1 MMKMKMRMKMMRLP
15 RTRIDG
21 CALVREKD
29 SLVEEPTPQQLQ
41 PCAGCGAMLDV
52 SDEEPL
58 AEVTCPACAT
68 LNAVGGMIG
77 PFELIEVLGHG
88 GMGVVYKARD
98 VSLDRLV
105 ALKLL
110 HREESGDPAQIEKLA
125 SEASITA
132 SINHPNVVKVFT
144 TGYDRD
150 RFYIAMELV
159 DRGTLDGLI
168 ILQERVAEA
177 QALDIGIQ
185 IAMGLRAA
193 LHHGLIHRDIKPGN
207 ILFADAHTAKIV
219 DFGLAML
226 AEDAAA
232 ARGEVWGTP
241 YYVAPEK
248 LDQKP
253 EDFRSDIYSLG
264 ATLFHAIA
272 GRPPF
277 EAENASLVA
286 LKHLKSEAVS
296 LQAFAPWVAGA
307 TAFVINRT
315 LSKDPDQRYQ
325 SYDELIA
332 HLEYARREID
342 EKAAQP
348 AEKPRRVVVESAAQQ
363 TAMSWLVLGL
373 LGLML
378 LGGGGYLVYKVA
390 GGGKAAPVSIV
401 GAQRGTKYDADYES
415 ARQKL
420 FAGDT
425 AGAAEAFAKLGNAK
439 LSRPMIDWVNFHEAL
454 AHFRAGKL
462 EEGQAALRKI
472 ESRGRESSDT
482 GSRKVVEFLVETAAA
497 ATSSRPVPMNV
508 ASRLDTKNHEALA
521 LLIFGLQNWQLQRF
535 AEADFFL
542 GKFDTTQPIGSEWV
556 ADYKPLIADYLSD
569 LRQYRDAVTAVKM
582 ATTPELKRT
591 AAAVIDEARKN
602 LKADGAM
609 RARLGD
615 MRKKLGPIPGAPP
628 PGKPPGKKP
637 RPKKP

>member
-1 MMKMKMRMKMMRLP
+1 
-15 RTRIDG
+15 
-21 CALVREKD
+21 
-29 SLVEEPTPQQLQ
+29 
-41 PCAGCGAMLDV
+41 MLDV

-58 AEVTCPACAT
+58 AEVTCPACRT
-68 LNAVGGMIG
+68 LNAVGGRIG
-77 PFELIEVLGHG
+77 PFELMEVLGHG

-98 VSLDRLV
+98 VSLDRPV

-110 HREESGDPAQIEKLA
+110 HREESGDPEQIEKLA

-144 TGYDRD
+144 TGQDRG

-159 DRGTLDGLI
+159 DKGTLDSLI
-168 ILQERVAEA
+168 TLQERVAEA
-177 QALDIGIQ
+177 QTLDIGIQ
-185 IAMGLRAA
+185 IAKGLRAA

-226 AEDAAA
+226 AVDAAA

-296 LQAFAPWVAGA
+296 LQAFAPWVSGS

-332 HLEYARREID
+332 HLEYARAEID
-342 EKAAQP
+342 KKNASP
-348 AEKPRRVVVESAAQQ
+348 AEAPRRLVVESAEQQ
-363 TAMSWLVLGL
+363 TAMSWIVLGL
-373 LGLML
+373 LALML
-378 LGGGGYLVYKVA
+378 LGGGGFLAYKMW
-390 GGGKAAPVSIV
+390 GGGQAAPAALAGV
-401 GAQRGTKYDADYES
+401 ARGSKHDAAYEA
-415 ARQKL
+415 ARKQL
-420 FAGDT
+420 FGGD
-425 AGAAEAFAKLGNAK
+425 APGAAAAFAKLGGAK
-439 LSRPMIDWVNFHEAL
+439 LNRPMLDWVNFHEAL
-454 AHFRAGKL
+454 AQFRAGKL
-462 EEGQAALRKI
+462 DEAQTALRKI
-472 ESRGRESSDT
+472 ESRGRDT
-482 GSRKVVEFLVETAAA
+482 GQKDARARKASDFLVETSAAA
-497 ATSSRPVPMNV
+497 ASRTPVPMAV
-508 ASRLDTKNHEALA
+508 AGRLDPKNHEALA
-521 LLIFGLQNWQLQRF
+521 LLLFGLQNWHLQRF

-542 GKFDTTQPIGSEWV
+542 GRFEATQPIGSEWV
-556 ADYKPLIADYLSD
+556 AGYKPLAADYLSD
-569 LRQYRDAVTAVKM
+569 LRQFRDATTAVKM
-582 ATTPELKRT
+582 ATTPELKRR
-591 AAAVIDEARKN
+591 AAAVLDESRKN
-602 LKADGAM
+602 LKIGAPLKQRLEAM
-609 RARLGD
+609 RKGLGQ
-615 MRKKLGPIPGAPP
+615 IPAAPP
-628 PGKPPGKKP
+628 PKPAVKPPA
-637 RPKKP
+637 PK